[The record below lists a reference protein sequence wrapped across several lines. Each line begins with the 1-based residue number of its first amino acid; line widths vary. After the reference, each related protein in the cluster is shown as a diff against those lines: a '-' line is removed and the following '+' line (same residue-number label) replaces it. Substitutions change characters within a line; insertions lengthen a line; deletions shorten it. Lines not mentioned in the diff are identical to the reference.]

1 MNGNLIPGNQA
12 NVPLL
17 SHSFSRGSAIF
28 EAFGV
33 HQGPNGPVVFRMD
46 QHLKRLKNSAD
57 LLGMELKFSIQE
69 IGEAVAETIKA
80 NNTGRGLV
88 KIMAYW
94 GEEAVVNM
102 VPDSKLDVAVFSINK
117 NPDLPLDNAEPLKAC
132 LSKWRKLDPR
142 TIPVE
147 AKAVGNY
154 LNGYLARKE
163 AKDRGYDLSFMLGTD
178 GFLAEGSIES
188 VFIVRKEIL
197 ETPKLGN
204 ILSSISRMTIL
215 EIAQTVGIEVKEKN
229 LRKKNLF
236 EADEIFT
243 SHTGVKVH
251 PVKSFED
258 REFETPGP
266 ITLQLSKLVDDM
278 LHFRNDQFKYFFQEI

>member
-1 MNGNLIPGNQA
+1 
-12 NVPLL
+12 
-17 SHSFSRGSAIF
+17 
-28 EAFGV
+28 
-33 HQGPNGPVVFRMD
+33 MD

-215 EIAQTVGIEVKEKN
+215 EIAQTVGIKVKEKN

-236 EADEIFT
+236 EADEIY
-243 SHTGVKVH
+243 
-251 PVKSFED
+251 
-258 REFETPGP
+258 
-266 ITLQLSKLVDDM
+266 LSIFIGL
-278 LHFRNDQFKYFFQEI
+278 LENANAG